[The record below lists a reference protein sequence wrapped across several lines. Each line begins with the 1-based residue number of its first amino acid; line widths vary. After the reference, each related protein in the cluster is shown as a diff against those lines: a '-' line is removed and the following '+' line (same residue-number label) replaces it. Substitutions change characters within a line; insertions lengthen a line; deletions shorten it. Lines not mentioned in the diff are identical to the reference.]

1 MSKKNTSAP
10 FWSSDLSAQAGWGV
24 NLAAGWLKLGS
35 PDASVFPIAG
45 YRDDYSVDGMAKVG
59 VRTLY
64 WTSQASDDAKGP
76 GADLRSDK
84 AWTFGSAPKAR
95 LGSVRCVVE

>member
-1 MSKKNTSAP
+1 
-10 FWSSDLSAQAGWGV
+10 V
-24 NLAAGWLKLGS
+24 
-35 PDASVFPIAG
+35 AG

-64 WTSQASDDAKGP
+64 WVSRGADAKGA

-84 AWTFGSAPKAR
+84 AYTFGSAPKAR